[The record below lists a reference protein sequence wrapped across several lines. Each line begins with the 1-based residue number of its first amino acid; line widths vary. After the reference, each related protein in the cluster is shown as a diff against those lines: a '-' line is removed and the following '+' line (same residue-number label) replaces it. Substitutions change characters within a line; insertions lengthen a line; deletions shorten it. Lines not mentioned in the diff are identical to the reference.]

1 MTTCGFSYTV
11 GSGYEITS
19 KGSLKEELGRSKPD
33 FVRPGSLPD
42 RWTICLW
49 FVYQKLLFTDFS
61 MSKGLGKVIGRVSE
75 ASKITTVS
83 TSTYVRGADC

>member
-1 MTTCGFSYTV
+1 
-11 GSGYEITS
+11 
-19 KGSLKEELGRSKPD
+19 
-33 FVRPGSLPD
+33 
-42 RWTICLW
+42 
-49 FVYQKLLFTDFS
+49 